1 MTNDNQNLSFSN
13 KQKSKWT
20 FDFHNSEKVSIK
32 LNSSFIN
39 KKIKP
44 EKNLI
49 ALRNNNISFFKELFN
64 EARVTIENSFK
75 HNNNGL
81 FCARANSYLM
91 VQIITLM
98 FKTFKN
104 NFRNLNGISIVATGG
119 FGRCE
124 LAPYSDL
131 DLLFLVSSKKNK
143 NILQGQLIKFLLY
156 CLWDLGIKVGHTT
169 CTVNQ
174 VIKDIEN
181 DLTFKTAILDK
192 RFIIGEKRLFN
203 NLKSKFNILRK
214 DTVSKFVKLKIKEQ
228 SQRHH
233 KTGGSRYMLEP
244 NLKESKGC
252 IRDLNTIYWLSK
264 YKYGFDSLNK
274 LKLYDKK
281 WENYLSKYYNSLKY
295 LMTVRCY
302 LHYLSGRDNNILDIA
317 AQEQIA
323 FYLKYSNRKNISSVE
338 RLMKRFYLSAK
349 DIGNL
354 TRIFCNDNVSFNK
367 NTLINLNYNNKSHE
381 LSNFELKDNKLNFTL
396 NHPNEKINPKDIFKI
411 FQFSQ
416 SKNLDIH
423 QSTLDIIISSK
434 NLVGKIV
441 NKDELFEIFT
451 SILLS
456 PNYSEKYLRLMSET
470 GVLGK
475 LFPDFQKIT
484 GLMQFNMYHHYT
496 VDEHT
501 LIAIG
506 YLNKLEKGELIELAP
521 IASGLIKKTQ
531 SRKVLFLAVFLH
543 DIGKGKN
550 KDHTIEGENIANQ
563 VCQNLKLK
571 DQETETITWLVRNHL
586 LMSKYAFNY
595 DVSDPKTILNFT
607 NLVQSPEKLKLLL
620 IITVVDILA
629 VGPGIW
635 NSWKAALMRDLYKY
649 SEEVLYGADAYQ
661 LMELNPEKSKIQL
674 MEALVDWKREDFEDF
689 ANIYPDK
696 YWSSVDIDTH
706 IWLAKIIYKK
716 PRTKKITV
724 NFKTLKK
731 TASLLLVV
739 TAPDN
744 PGLFS
749 EIAAA
754 ISAQEM
760 NIETAKIFTRKD
772 GIAADFFWISPGNR
786 LVFNKSKL
794 KNLEKLIIYNLQNKT
809 NHENSIKNLW
819 KSIPKRIR
827 ELRSTPQVFIDNLAS
842 NSQTVIEIN
851 GKNRPGLL
859 YSLTK
864 ELNSLGLQIQS
875 ASVSSYGDLVV
886 DVFYVKDKFG
896 MKIENKDLEE
906 NIKHN
911 LRTVLS
917 EKMDNTL

>member
-13 KQKSKWT
+13 KQKSKWI
-20 FDFHNSEKVSIK
+20 FDFKNYEKVSIK
-32 LNSSFIN
+32 LNSPFIN
-39 KKIKP
+39 KTIKP
-44 EKNLI
+44 EKNPI

-64 EARVTIENSFK
+64 EARITIENSFK

-81 FCARANSYLM
+81 FCARANSCLM
-91 VQIITLM
+91 FQIITLM

-104 NFRNLNGISIVATGG
+104 NFRNLNGISIVAIGG
-119 FGRCE
+119 FGRYE

-131 DLLFLVSSKKNK
+131 DLLFLVSSKNK
-143 NILQGQLIKFLLY
+143 SIQDKLINFVLY

-174 VIKDIEN
+174 VINDIEY

-203 NLKSKFNILRK
+203 NLKIKFNALRK
-214 DTVSKFVKLKIKEQ
+214 DTISQFVKLKIKEQ

-244 NLKESKGC
+244 NVKESKGC

-264 YKYGFDSLNK
+264 YKYGFESLNE
-274 LKLYDKK
+274 LKTYDKK

-295 LMTVRCY
+295 LMTVRCH
-302 LHYLSGRDNNILDIA
+302 LHYLSRRDNNILDIS

-323 FYLKYSNRKNISSVE
+323 VCLKYSNRKNISSVE
-338 RLMKRFYLSAK
+338 RLMKRFYLSTK

-354 TRIFCNDNVSFNK
+354 TRIFCNDNLIVNK
-367 NTLINLNYNNKSHE
+367 NYLTNLNYYYNETFK

-423 QSTLDIIISSK
+423 PSTLDIIISSK

-441 NKDELFEIFT
+441 NKDELLEIFI

-456 PNYSEKYLRLMSET
+456 QNHSEKYLRLMSES

-501 LIAIG
+501 LMAIG

-521 IASGLIKKTQ
+521 IASSLIKKTQ
-531 SRKVLFLAVFLH
+531 SRKILFLAVFLH

-550 KDHTIEGENIANQ
+550 KDHTIVGEKIAHQ

-689 ANIYPDK
+689 ANLYPDQ

-731 TASLLLVV
+731 TDS
-739 TAPDN
+739 
-744 PGLFS
+744 F
-749 EIAAA
+749 EIV
-754 ISAQEM
+754 
-760 NIETAKIFTRKD
+760 N
-772 GIAADFFWISPGNR
+772 N
-786 LVFNKSKL
+786 
-794 KNLEKLIIYNLQNKT
+794 
-809 NHENSIKNLW
+809 
-819 KSIPKRIR
+819 
-827 ELRSTPQVFIDNLAS
+827 
-842 NSQTVIEIN
+842 
-851 GKNRPGLL
+851 
-859 YSLTK
+859 
-864 ELNSLGLQIQS
+864 
-875 ASVSSYGDLVV
+875 
-886 DVFYVKDKFG
+886 
-896 MKIENKDLEE
+896 EE
-906 NIKHN
+906 
-911 LRTVLS
+911 
-917 EKMDNTL
+917 